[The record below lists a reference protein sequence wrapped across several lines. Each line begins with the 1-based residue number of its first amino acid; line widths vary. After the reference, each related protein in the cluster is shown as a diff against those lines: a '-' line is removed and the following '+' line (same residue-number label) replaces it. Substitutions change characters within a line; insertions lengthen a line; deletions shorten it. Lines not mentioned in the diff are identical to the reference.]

1 MSLIT
6 LELKN
11 DADLQLFISFAK
23 RLNAAIVDVSKPN
36 IANGENPVAW
46 LEKIAAVGGVK
57 SISDP
62 SDWQRE
68 IRKDN
73 KLPNRD

>member
-11 DADLQLFISFAK
+11 DADLELFISFAR
-23 RLNAAIVDVSKPN
+23 RLNAAIVDISKPSLSN
-36 IANGENPVAW
+36 AENPVEW
-46 LEKIAAVGGVK
+46 LEKIAAIGCVR
-57 SISDP
+57 SISNP